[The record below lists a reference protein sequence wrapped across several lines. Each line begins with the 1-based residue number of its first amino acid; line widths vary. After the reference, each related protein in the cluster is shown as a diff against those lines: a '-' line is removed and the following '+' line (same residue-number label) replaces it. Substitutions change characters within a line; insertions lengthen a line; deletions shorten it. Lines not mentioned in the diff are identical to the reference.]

1 METSARYL
9 WVGSF
14 IMLAIGTT
22 FGFIYWL
29 NNQGG
34 LGKKA
39 YYQIRFN
46 SPVSGLQKGA
56 AVQFNGIR
64 VGEVTGLKLDVA
76 DPTEVTAA
84 IAISDD
90 TPLRADSKVTID
102 FQGLMGT
109 PAIAL
114 SGGSPSS
121 PVLKASSTEMPV
133 LNADPD
139 AGQDLTKAAK
149 KALGKV
155 DKILGD
161 NADDLRD
168 TIGNLKVFSDALS
181 RNSNRIDGILA
192 GLEHFTGGDKSDA
205 PKKIY
210 DLTLVPQT
218 ATVKPVKLAF
228 QFVIAEP
235 TATLTMQTQR
245 FLTKTPEGELGFA
258 TEGRWADTLPKL
270 VQSKVLQAYEDRGF
284 LASALLPS
292 DRTNPAFQLIIDIRS
307 FAINTL
313 PEPTA
318 DVELSVKIIA
328 DDGRIVS
335 AKVFHKTAVCK
346 SATQEEDIANAVS
359 NAFNQVLN
367 DMIQWTTDTI
377 AS

>member
-14 IMLAIGTT
+14 IMLAIATT
-22 FGFIYWL
+22 FGFVYWL
-29 NNQGG
+29 NNEGG
-34 LGKKA
+34 LGKRA

-46 SPVSGLQKGA
+46 SPVAGLQKGA

-64 VGEVTGLKLDVA
+64 VGEVTGLQLDRA
-76 DPTEVTAA
+76 DPTQVTAM
-84 IAISDD
+84 IAIKDD

-109 PAIAL
+109 AAVAL
-114 SGGSPSS
+114 SGGSATSPALKSS
-121 PVLKASSTEMPV
+121 ANEVPTLV
-133 LNADPD
+133 ADPD

-192 GLEHFTGGDKSDA
+192 GLERFTGGDKTEA

-210 DLTLVPQT
+210 DLTLAP
-218 ATVKPVKLAF
+218 APDAAKPVKLAY
-228 QFVIAEP
+228 QLIIAEP
-235 TATLTMQTQR
+235 VATLTLQTQR
-245 FLTKTPEGELGFA
+245 FLTKTPAGELGFA

-270 VQSKVLQAYEDRGF
+270 VQSKILQAYEDRGF
-284 LASALLPS
+284 LTSALLPS
-292 DRTNPAFQLIIDIRS
+292 DRTNPAFQLIVDIRS
-307 FAINTL
+307 FAINTQAQ
-313 PEPTA
+313 PKA
-318 DVELSVKIIA
+318 DIELSVKIIG
-328 DDGRIVS
+328 DDGRIVG
-335 AKVFHKTAVCK
+335 AKVFHKTAPCK
-346 SATQEEDIANAVS
+346 TIDHEEDITSAIS
-359 NAFNQVLN
+359 DAFNQVVN
-367 DMIQWTTDTI
+367 DMIRWTSDTI